1 MSQQMGEVSRGHWL
15 GTQPA
20 HGIDQREVG
29 TEWELVKMVFKR
41 KTRDNAVSS
50 PKFPFSY
57 PDITINS
64 DLMGNLYLRPRAVKG
79 HSI

>member
-1 MSQQMGEVSRGHWL
+1 
-15 GTQPA
+15 
-20 HGIDQREVG
+20 
-29 TEWELVKMVFKR
+29 MVFKR
-41 KTRDNAVSS
+41 KTWDNAVSS

-79 HSI
+79 HSN